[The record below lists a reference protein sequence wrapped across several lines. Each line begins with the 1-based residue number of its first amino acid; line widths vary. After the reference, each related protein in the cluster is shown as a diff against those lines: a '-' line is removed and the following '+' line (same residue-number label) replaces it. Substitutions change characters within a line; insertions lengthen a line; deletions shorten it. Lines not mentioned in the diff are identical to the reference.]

1 LAYCNERLKVIH
13 QDCERFGMESDLNY
27 DVAEDTILTVVK
39 KDEDV
44 VESDVKEVI
53 DVKTD
58 MKIGRRR
65 RIGYV
70 VTETNTLSY
79 TKTD

>member
-1 LAYCNERLKVIH
+1 
-13 QDCERFGMESDLNY
+13 
-27 DVAEDTILTVVK
+27 VVK

-58 MKIGRRR
+58 LKIGRRR

>member
-1 LAYCNERLKVIH
+1 
-13 QDCERFGMESDLNY
+13 MESDLNY
-27 DVAEDTILTVVK
+27 DVAEETILTVVK

-58 MKIGRRR
+58 LKIGRRR